1 MPHRPHGLPEPDLE
15 TDRLR
20 PEDGRLIGMATPRIV
35 RFSDLGGTFVFAV
48 EGALAAVAAGLDP
61 VGILLLA
68 FLTALGGGLVRDLLI
83 GATPPAAVSDR
94 HYAILVM
101 VATAFVWLFHQRAAA
116 IPSALMVALD
126 AAGLALFVVAGTEK
140 ALDRGIDPVI
150 APFLGTVGGVGGGVM
165 RDIAINQVPR
175 ILYADI
181 YASAGFVA
189 ASIIVIGR
197 VRNWPPRAVAIVAGC
212 LCFGL
217 RAAAVAWHWQLPRN
231 VF

>member
-1 MPHRPHGLPEPDLE
+1 MGL
-15 TDRLR
+15 T
-20 PEDGRLIGMATPRIV
+20 TPRIV
-35 RFSDLGGTFVFAV
+35 RVSDLCGTFVFAV

-68 FLTALGGGLVRDLLI
+68 FLTALGGGVVRDLLI

-94 HYAILVM
+94 YYAVLVI
-101 VATAFVWLFHQRAAA
+101 VAAVSVWLFNQQAMA
-116 IPSALMVALD
+116 IPPALMTALD

-197 VRNWPPRAVAIVAGC
+197 IRAWPPRTVAIVAGC

-217 RAAAVAWHWQLPRN
+217 RVAAVAWHWQLPRRI
-231 VF
+231 F

>member
-1 MPHRPHGLPEPDLE
+1 MPDPDVE
-15 TDRLR
+15 ADRLTPDSAR
-20 PEDGRLIGMATPRIV
+20 AMGMATPRIV
-35 RFSDLGGTFVFAV
+35 RISDLGGTFVFAI
-48 EGALAAVAAGLDP
+48 EGALAAVAARLDP

-94 HYAILVM
+94 HYALLVI
-101 VATAFVWLFHQRAAA
+101 VAAVSVWLFHQRAMAM
-116 IPSALMVALD
+116 PSALVVALD

-140 ALDRGIDPVI
+140 ALDHKIDPVI

-175 ILYADI
+175 ILYVDI
-181 YASAGFVA
+181 YASAGFA
-189 ASIIVIGR
+189 AAVIIAIGR
-197 VRNWPPRAVAIVAGC
+197 VRTWPPRAVAIVAGC

-217 RAAAVAWHWQLPRN
+217 RIAAVVWHWQLPRSI
-231 VF
+231 F

>member
-1 MPHRPHGLPEPDLE
+1 MD
-15 TDRLR
+15 
-20 PEDGRLIGMATPRIV
+20 IITPRIV
-35 RFSDLGGTFVFAV
+35 RVSDLCGTFVFAV

-83 GATPPAAVSDR
+83 GAIPPAAVSDR
-94 HYAILVM
+94 HYAILVI
-101 VATAFVWLFHQRAAA
+101 VAAVFVWLFQQRAMA
-116 IPSALMVALD
+116 IPPALMVALD

-140 ALDRGIDPVI
+140 ALDRKIDPVI

-175 ILYADI
+175 ILSVDI
-181 YASAGFVA
+181 YASAGFA
-189 ASIIVIGR
+189 AAVVIVIGR
-197 VRNWPPRAVAIVAGC
+197 LRNWPPRAVAILAGG

-217 RAAAVAWHWQLPRN
+217 RIAAVTWHWQLPRSA
-231 VF
+231 F